1 MKAAQTSRI
10 LRAVLGR
17 PGLLHHVR
25 TVAKQIVAVWRPG
38 SALAVVRVVALGA
51 AGRGVRRGVV
61 PPVVLALVPLSVAAC
76 GGSRS
81 PGVAKISTTQTTTP
95 AATSGPSYQRYAAC
109 MRSHG
114 VPQFVLEPTDNG
126 SEFHIQGSI
135 DKKSPQFQS
144 AAASC
149 ASLQPPGMGSTPTIT
164 PAERVDY
171 LKAAAC
177 IRAHGVPNFP
187 DPTFTGGH
195 VSFNIPASISRSSPV
210 VLRAAHTCVKL
221 IPAGLPGHP

>member
-1 MKAAQTSRI
+1 
-10 LRAVLGR
+10 
-17 PGLLHHVR
+17 
-25 TVAKQIVAVWRPG
+25 
-38 SALAVVRVVALGA
+38 
-51 AGRGVRRGVV
+51 VV
-61 PPVVLALVPLSVAAC
+61 PLVVLALVPLSVAAC

-126 SEFHIQGSI
+126 TEIPAQGSI
-135 DKKSPQFQS
+135 DTKSPQYQS

-177 IRAHGVPNFP
+177 MRAHGVPSFP

-195 VSFNIPASISRSSPV
+195 VFNRPASISRPSPV
-210 VLRAAHTCVKL
+210 VLRAVRTCVKL

>member
-1 MKAAQTSRI
+1 M
-10 LRAVLGR
+10 
-17 PGLLHHVR
+17 
-25 TVAKQIVAVWRPG
+25 
-38 SALAVVRVVALGA
+38 
-51 AGRGVRRGVV
+51 V
-61 PPVVLALVPLSVAAC
+61 PLVVLALVPLSVAAC

-126 SEFHIQGSI
+126 TEIPTQGSI
-135 DKKSPQFQS
+135 DTKSPQYQS

-177 IRAHGVPNFP
+177 MRAHGVPNFP

-195 VSFNIPASISRSSPV
+195 VFNRPASISRSSPV

>member
-1 MKAAQTSRI
+1 
-10 LRAVLGR
+10 
-17 PGLLHHVR
+17 VR
-25 TVAKQIVAVWRPG
+25 TVAKQIVAAWRPG
-38 SALAVVRVVALGA
+38 SALVVVRVVRVVALVG
-51 AGRGVRRGVV
+51 AGRGVRRGVG
-61 PPVVLALVPLSVAAC
+61 PLVVLALVPLSVAAC

-81 PGVAKISTTQTTTP
+81 PGVANVGTTKTTTP
-95 AATSGPSYQRYAAC
+95 TATSGPSLQRYAAC

-126 SEFHIQGSI
+126 REFHIQGSI
-135 DKKSPQFQS
+135 DNKSPQFQS
-144 AAASC
+144 AATSC
-149 ASLQPPGMGSTPTIT
+149 ASLQPPGMGAPTIT

-195 VSFNIPASISRSSPV
+195 VFNLPASISRTSPV
-210 VLRAAHTCVKL
+210 VLRAAATCVKL

>member
-1 MKAAQTSRI
+1 M
-10 LRAVLGR
+10 
-17 PGLLHHVR
+17 
-25 TVAKQIVAVWRPG
+25 
-38 SALAVVRVVALGA
+38 
-51 AGRGVRRGVV
+51 V
-61 PPVVLALVPLSVAAC
+61 PLVVLALVPLSVAAC

-81 PGVAKISTTQTTTP
+81 PGVAKISITQTTTP

-126 SEFHIQGSI
+126 TEIPTQGSI
-135 DKKSPQFQS
+135 DTKSPQYQS

-149 ASLQPPGMGSTPTIT
+149 ASLQPPGVGSTPTIT

-177 IRAHGVPNFP
+177 MRAHGVPNFQ

-195 VSFNIPASISRSSPV
+195 VSLHRPAGISLTSPV
-210 VLRAAHTCVKL
+210 GLRAAHTCVKL

>member
-1 MKAAQTSRI
+1 LKAAQTSRI
-10 LRAVLGR
+10 VRAVLGR

-25 TVAKQIVAVWRPG
+25 TVAKQIVAGWRPG

-61 PPVVLALVPLSVAAC
+61 PLVVLALVPLSVAAC

-81 PGVAKISTTQTTTP
+81 PGVAKIGTTQTTTP

-126 SEFHIQGSI
+126 TEIPTQGSI
-135 DKKSPQFQS
+135 DTKSPQYQS

-195 VSFNIPASISRSSPV
+195 VFNIPGSISRSSPV

>member
-1 MKAAQTSRI
+1 M
-10 LRAVLGR
+10 RA
-17 PGLLHHVR
+17 
-25 TVAKQIVAVWRPG
+25 VAKQIVAGRRPG
-38 SALAVVRVVALGA
+38 SALAVVRVVALVA

-61 PPVVLALVPLSVAAC
+61 PLVVLALVPLSVAAC

-81 PGVAKISTTQTTTP
+81 PGVANVGTTQTTTL

-114 VPQFVLEPTDNG
+114 VPQFVLAPNDNG
-126 SEFHIQGSI
+126 TEFHTQGSI
-135 DKKSPQFQS
+135 DTKSPQYQS

-177 IRAHGVPNFP
+177 MRAHGVPNFP

-195 VSFNIPASISRSSPV
+195 VFNRPASISRPSPV
-210 VLRAAHTCVKL
+210 VLGQSAPV
-221 IPAGLPGHP
+221 